1 MGLLRSGLD
10 AETKT
15 EISELA
21 GAKTRPLASGRS
33 TVGPVVGLDGRL
45 LYRNDAGW
53 NQLPWHEVERGNWDR
68 DTQRLTWTTVDGVTG
83 ELELRT
89 PGRLPQLFKERVNA
103 SIACAESV
111 ELAGS
116 GTAVINARRNLADPD
131 GPLIWRVSPGKST
144 SATDVAADPAV
155 MAELE
160 RLRTEYDH
168 G

>member
-10 AETKT
+10 TQTKA
-15 EISELA
+15 ELA
-21 GAKTRPLASGRS
+21 ELTGAKVHPLASGRS
-33 TVGPVVGLDGRL
+33 SAGAVVGLEDRL
-45 LYRNDAGW
+45 LYRNEVGW
-53 NQLPWHEVERGNWDR
+53 SELAWHEVERGNWDR
-68 DTQRLTWTTVDGVTG
+68 DTQRLTWITVDGSTG
-83 ELELRT
+83 ELELST
-89 PGRLPQLFKERVNA
+89 PSRLPQLFKERVNA

-111 ELAGS
+111 ELSGS

-160 RLRTEYDH
+160 RLRTEYGH